1 MDRSINNIED
11 DQELSHLFVSLREK
25 LERIPSISSDCCI
38 FRVPKR
44 LRELN
49 EKAYT
54 PRVVSIGPL
63 HHDNEDLRAMEVPK
77 LRYLKNFLLRTNVSM
92 EDYLNLLKGREERL
106 RNSYGEPIKLTSN
119 EFLEMILVDAAFVIE
134 VMLQYH
140 SPNKANYNGYH
151 FILGN
156 RSLIKDVKYDML
168 LLENQLPFFILEE
181 LFLKA
186 RIIIPP
192 EHDERL
198 SLIRLTHHVFE
209 TQAYLE
215 GVGQPLGKICLSEIE
230 HFVHFIRICQLP
242 QTLPP
247 KGKLRTVSIPSATQ
261 LHQTGV
267 KFKVASTG
275 NLYDLRFKNGVLE
288 IPHLRVRGSTE
299 SLFGNLIAFEQCRFD
314 ADYISDY
321 LFVMDRLIETRKDVE
336 VLVRNG
342 IIESK
347 LLDSK
352 GVVTFIKHLVPG
364 TIMRGKKFYFT
375 DVCEDLN
382 AHCNVLWNKW
392 KVTLREDYFS
402 SPWAVLSITAAAT
415 LLLLTS
421 IQTVCSIISL

>member
-1 MDRSINNIED
+1 M
-11 DQELSHLFVSLREK
+11 
-25 LERIPSISSDCCI
+25 
-38 FRVPKR
+38 KR
-44 LRELN
+44 P
-49 EKAYT
+49 T

-63 HHDNEDLRAMEVPK
+63 HHDNEDLRAMELPK

-134 VMLQYH
+134 LMLMY
-140 SPNKANYNGYH
+140 SPSMANYNGYH

-156 RSLIKDVKYDML
+156 RSMIKDVMYDIL
-168 LLENQLPFFILEE
+168 LLENQLPFFLLEE
-181 LFLKA
+181 LFRKA

-192 EHDERL
+192 EHDGIL
-198 SLIRLTHHVFE
+198 SLIRPTHHVFQ

-215 GVGQPLGKICLSEIE
+215 NVGLPLGKICLSEIE
-230 HFVHFIRICQLP
+230 HFVHFIRICHLP

-288 IPHLRVRGSTE
+288 IPHFRVRRSTE
-299 SLFGNLIAFEQCRFD
+299 SLFGNLITFEQCRFD

-321 LFVMDRLIETRKDVE
+321 LFVMDRLIQTQNDVE
-336 VLVRNG
+336 SLVRNG
-342 IIESK
+342 IIENK
-347 LLDSK
+347 LPDSQ
-352 GVVTFIKHLVPG
+352 GVVTFIKHLGPG
-364 TIMRGKKFYFT
+364 TLMSSKYFYFT

-392 KVTLREDYFS
+392 KATLSEDYFS
-402 SPWAVLSITAAAT
+402 SPWAVLSITAAAFGED
-415 LLLLTS
+415 TS
-421 IQTVCSIISL
+421 CSSCMTERSRK

>member
-1 MDRSINNIED
+1 MDRSNINNGTSNNIEE

-63 HHDNEDLRAMEVPK
+63 HHDNEDLRAMELPK
-77 LRYLKNFLLRTNVSM
+77 LRYLKNLLLRTNVSM
-92 EDYLNLLKGREERL
+92 EEYLNLLKGREERL
-106 RNSYGEPIKLTSN
+106 RNSYGEPIKLKSN

-134 VMLQYH
+134 
-140 SPNKANYNGYH
+140 
-151 FILGN
+151 
-156 RSLIKDVKYDML
+156 
-168 LLENQLPFFILEE
+168 LPFFILEE

-192 EHDERL
+192 ENDERL
-198 SLIRLTHHVFE
+198 SLIRLTHHFFE
-209 TQAYLE
+209 KQAYLE
-215 GVGQPLGKICLSEIE
+215 K
-230 HFVHFIRICQLP
+230 
-242 QTLPP
+242 TLPP

-288 IPHLRVRGSTE
+288 IPE
-299 SLFGNLIAFEQCRFD
+299 SLFGNLIAYEQCHFD

-321 LFVMDRLIETRKDVE
+321 LFVMDRLIETRNDVE
-336 VLVRNG
+336 LLVRNG

-352 GVVTFIKHLVPG
+352 EVVTFIKHLVPG
-364 TIMRGKKFYFT
+364 TIMHSKKFYFS

-382 AHCNVLWNKW
+382 AHCNVLWNKR
-392 KVTLREDYFS
+392 KATLREDYFS
-402 SPWAVLSITAAAT
+402 SPWAVLSVTAAAA

>member
-1 MDRSINNIED
+1 MDRSNINNGTSNNIEE

-63 HHDNEDLRAMEVPK
+63 HHDNEDLRAMELPK
-77 LRYLKNFLLRTNVSM
+77 LRYLKNLLLRTNVSM
-92 EDYLNLLKGREERL
+92 EEYLNLLKGREERL
-106 RNSYGEPIKLTSN
+106 RNSYGEPIKLKSN

-134 VMLQYH
+134 VMLLY

-156 RSLIKDVKYDML
+156 RSMIKDVKYDML

-192 EHDERL
+192 ENDERI
-198 SLIRLTHHVFE
+198 SLIRLTHHFFE
-209 TQAYLE
+209 KQAYLE
-215 GVGQPLGKICLSEIE
+215 KVGQPLGKICLSEIE
-230 HFVHFIRICQLP
+230 HFVHFIRICHLP

-288 IPHLRVRGSTE
+288 IPE
-299 SLFGNLIAFEQCRFD
+299 SLFGNLIAYEQCHFD

-321 LFVMDRLIETRKDVE
+321 LFVMDRLIETRNDVE
-336 VLVRNG
+336 LLVRNG

-352 GVVTFIKHLVPG
+352 EVVTFIKHLVPG
-364 TIMRGKKFYFT
+364 TIMHSKKFYFS
-375 DVCEDLN
+375 DACEDLN

-392 KVTLREDYFS
+392 KATLREDYFS
-402 SPWAVLSITAAAT
+402 SPWAVLSVTAAAA